1 MKKKIL
7 MNVLILVLAVAMIA
21 AATMAWFTDDANA
34 GEATFTA
41 GTVSIEAGRKV
52 VSEEGELVNPDTVY
66 STFYPIRVVDYS
78 PGLRKDGQPVKSP
91 RNNPENALKFETGQS
106 ESNFCSLGF
115 GGSIIL
121 EFDHA
126 LYLPELAIVAEDT
139 WGLPYPLEE
148 AYVYVSDTGIEDDD
162 WIYLDKAD
170 NTNLQNN
177 QTISTFELSQ
187 YDITYVKY
195 VKVVDCSDLSA
206 FNDYTGNTVDGFDLN
221 AVSINGYTQE
231 EDNWNPGDKNKRVY
245 RITNTGTKAINLRG
259 EFTGKWYEYNEETG
273 VWDESTLSADVVTYE
288 LLSGETD
295 WVKIGDYFYYIGSIP
310 GTYTGETIGERT
322 KELRINV
329 CLDGPNTENEYQ
341 GKRFIVKASFEAI
354 QASNGAAQA
363 SGWAELSSPLD

>member
-1 MKKKIL
+1 MKKKLL
-7 MNVLILVLAVAMIA
+7 MNVLVLVLAVAMIA
-21 AATMAWFTDDANA
+21 AGTMAWFIDSDDA

-66 STFYPIRVVDYS
+66 STFYPIRVVEYS
-78 PGLRKDGQPVKSP
+78 PGLRKDGQLVKPP
-91 RNNPENALKFETGQS
+91 RNIPENALKFETGQS
-106 ESNFCSLGF
+106 ESNFCSLGI

-139 WGLPYPLEE
+139 WGSQYPLEE

-162 WIYLDKAD
+162 WILVGIAD
-170 NTNLQNN
+170 NTTLQNN
-177 QTISTFELSQ
+177 QTISKFDLSQ

-195 VKVVDCSDLSA
+195 VKVVDCTDLAA
-206 FNDYTGNTVDGFDLN
+206 FDDYTGNSNTVDGFDLN
-221 AVSINGYTQE
+221 AVSIKGYTQE
-231 EDNWNPGDKNKRVY
+231 EDNWNPGDKNERVY
-245 RITNTGTKAINLRG
+245 KITNTGTKAINLRG

-295 WVKIGDYFYYIGSIP
+295 WEKIGDYFYYIGSIL
-310 GTYTGETIGERT
+310 GTYTDETISERT

-329 CLDGPNTENEYQ
+329 CLDGPGTENEYQ
-341 GKRFIVKASFEAI
+341 GKRFIVTAIFEAI

-363 SGWAELSSPLD
+363 SGWAELSD